1 MNIDLLR
8 AVRVKKNKHEY
19 PNIILVVIDALRAR
33 NLGCYGEDKESSPN
47 IDKIADKGIL
57 FENVYCCWNTTDQS
71 LTTILSG
78 RYPRTHGI
86 VHHGDKITPEDLNA
100 FEALNVRLLP
110 QVLQDNGYETL
121 AVDWMA
127 RWFKRGFDYYGYNPE
142 RSLIRK
148 LVYYV
153 ITLPYVHLKYV
164 ASNIGLLRIYSKKRR
179 FTAASLWKGF
189 RDVFRTFLFTFELA
203 RIQDACFVTR
213 FAEEL
218 IRKSRKEKFFLFLH
232 YWDTH
237 TPYNCPRNFLEKKK
251 GRMTSEEVLLA
262 RYKGAVSYV
271 DQQIGRLFDWLKEER
286 LLDETLIIIT
296 SDHGESLTEHDIYF
310 DHHGLYDVTT
320 HVPLILYYPQAF
332 SEAKKVNGLVQHT
345 DLAPTLYEFLNIK
358 YKDYELD
365 GASLMP
371 LIRGEKRE
379 IRHFAFNEE
388 SYVQRKIGF
397 RTKKLKYIFS
407 PDGVGMCNYCQRVH
421 GGEEELYNLEVDPE
435 EKVNI
440 AAESKVVSDE
450 MRKRLDDLIKSLNS
464 KKQREL
470 ISGSIFRLREGWR
483 LDNDNLIKG
492 EFSGMKNER
501 NERQSTKKEK
511 VTLELPEEIMKE
523 VKRRIE
529 DTEFQSSEEYLSYI
543 IHEVLKGSY
552 SRAGKSSKEEKRI
565 KKKLR
570 SLGYM
575 D

>member
-1 MNIDLLR
+1 ME
-8 AVRVKKNKHEY
+8 KNKHRY
-19 PNIILVVIDALRAR
+19 PNIILIVIDALRAR
-33 NLGCYGEDKESSPN
+33 NLGCYGGDRGSSPN
-47 IDKIADKGIL
+47 IDKIADKGVL
-57 FENVYCCWNTTDQS
+57 FEDVYCSWNTTDQS
-71 LTTILSG
+71 LTAILSG

-100 FEALNVRLLP
+100 FETLNVRLLS
-110 QVLQDNGYETL
+110 QILQENGYETL

-142 RSLIRK
+142 RNFLRK
-148 LVYYV
+148 LVYYI
-153 ITLPYVHLKYV
+153 ITLPYVHLKYI
-164 ASNIGLLRIYSKKRR
+164 AAHLGLLRIYSKKRR
-179 FTAASLWKGF
+179 FTAASLWKGIK
-189 RDVFRTFLFTFELA
+189 DVFRTFLFTFELA
-203 RIQDACFVTR
+203 RIQDACFVTGL
-213 FAEEL
+213 AEEL
-218 IRKSRKEKFFLFLH
+218 IKKSRKENFFLFLH

-251 GRMTSEEVLLA
+251 SHMTPKEVLLSKYHGAA
-262 RYKGAVSYV
+262 RYV
-271 DQQIGRLFDWLKEER
+271 DQQIGKLFDVLREER
-286 LLDETLIIIT
+286 LLEDTLIIIT
-296 SDHGESLTEHDIYF
+296 SDHGESLTEHDIFF

-320 HVPLILYYPQAF
+320 HVPLILYYPKAF
-332 SEAKKVNGLVQHT
+332 SEPKRVKGLVQHI
-345 DLAPTLYEFLNIK
+345 DLAPTLYELLNIK

-371 LIRGEKRE
+371 LIRGEKTE
-379 IRHFAFNEE
+379 IRHYAFNEE

-397 RTKKLKYIFS
+397 RTKKFKYILS
-407 PDGVGMCNYCQRVH
+407 PDGVGMCNYCQQVH

-440 AAESKVVSDE
+440 AVESKIIAAE
-450 MRKRLDDLIKSLNS
+450 MKKGLNDLMKSLNS
-464 KKQREL
+464 KKQKEFIR
-470 ISGSIFRLREGWR
+470 GGIFRLKEIGR
-483 LDNDNLIKG
+483 LYDDNLVKG
-492 EFSGMKNER
+492 EFSDMKNEK

-523 VKRRIE
+523 IKRKIE

-543 IHEVLKGSY
+543 IHEVLKGSS
-552 SRAGKSSKEEKRI
+552 SRIVKNFKEEKKI